1 MVRACSLSLI
11 RFPQASALYKIVTN
25 IDTLKDLEDT
35 LEQKIEDLDDE
46 ISSTEDVKERKA
58 LRTKRSEINKTK
70 KSLSDNIDKQVKYKK
85 TIRNIR

>member
-1 MVRACSLSLI
+1 M
-11 RFPQASALYKIVTN
+11 
-25 IDTLKDLEDT
+25 KDLEDT